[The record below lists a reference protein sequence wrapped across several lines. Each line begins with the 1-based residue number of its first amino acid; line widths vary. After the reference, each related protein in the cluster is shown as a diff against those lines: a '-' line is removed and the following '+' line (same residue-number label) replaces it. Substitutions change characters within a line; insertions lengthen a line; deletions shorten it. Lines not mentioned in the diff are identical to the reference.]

1 MWCRESGRRSFAAAA
16 MSIAALEVRRDVC
29 LASYACGGNVGARM
43 RLVPIRSVQASRIFK
58 THSGLTVLIS
68 AKHGATP
75 DWTNLAHWASA
86 CMFLATAAATELPL
100 LGRFGQRLV
109 ALAERELHV
118 ALPQV
123 PGNRTRCGSARIPA
137 LVARGRA
144 SEMFGALALA
154 TAYVVVDA
162 LRNGSLL
169 AHALPASPFEPRA
182 GVTEGAVSSHL
193 ANANRALLLCPDVA
207 APRHSYT
214 CFEGLVRARWTE
226 TSRTWGMGVALDEL
240 TRLRGAY
247 SRQRTGQRMQ
257 RAMRALLA
265 MPPPAPVEP
274 GLQLPRRVVL
284 LTRRTQSAWINRQ
297 PMARAMRQV
306 AVLAGAQFTDA
317 GDAEDLGLT
326 GDGCYRAAPQVELW
340 ASAWLVVSVVGAHEA
355 NVMFMKPTSAGLL
368 ESLNC
373 GHHTQ
378 TYATLAAAAGVPY
391 AAAREAWQLGH
402 GWLAK
407 ASAPVLAQ
415 ACLHLSLPTRCSAL
429 DILTAK
435 PHLYERQNCSAGKS
449 AKALLWLN
457 MPRMHLLSG
466 EGADVLRGL
475 RDRLGVG

>member
-1 MWCRESGRRSFAAAA
+1 
-16 MSIAALEVRRDVC
+16 MSTSALEVRRDVC

-43 RLVPIRSVQASRIFK
+43 RLVPIKSIQASRISR

-68 AKHGATP
+68 AKHGAAP
-75 DWTNLAHWASA
+75 DWTNLAHWTSA
-86 CMFLATAAATELPL
+86 CMFLAAAAATELPL

-109 ALAERELHV
+109 AYADKELHV

-123 PGNRTRCGSARIPA
+123 LGNRTSCGGNARIPA

-144 SEMFGALALA
+144 SEMFSALAFA
-154 TAYVVVDA
+154 TAHVVVDA

-169 AHALPASPFEPRA
+169 SPAFSASPFEPRA
-182 GVTEGAVSSHL
+182 GVTAGAGSSHHW
-193 ANANRALLLCPDVA
+193 ANANRALLLCPDIA
-207 APRHSYT
+207 APRDHYT
-214 CFEGLVRARWTE
+214 CFEGLVRARWSE
-226 TSRTWGMGVALDEL
+226 TSRTWGMGVALEEITQL
-240 TRLRGAY
+240 ASAS
-247 SRQRTGQRMQ
+247 SRQQTGQRMQ

-274 GLQLPRRVVL
+274 GLSPRRVVL
-284 LTRRTQSAWINRQ
+284 LTRRTQSAWVNRHA
-297 PMARAMRQV
+297 MTRAMRQV
-306 AVLAGAQFTDA
+306 ATLAGARFTDA

-326 GDGCYRAAPQVELW
+326 EDGCYRAAPQVELW
-340 ASAWLVVSVVGAHEA
+340 AGAWLVLSVVGAHES
-355 NVMFMKPTSAGLL
+355 NVIFMSPESAGLL

-391 AAAREAWQLGH
+391 AAARETRQLGH
-402 GWLAK
+402 DWLAA

-415 ACLHLSLPTRCSAL
+415 ACQHLSLPPTCSAAE
-429 DILTAK
+429 ILAAK
-435 PHLYERQNCSAGKS
+435 PHLYDRRNCTGKS

-466 EGADVLRGL
+466 ESADVIRGL
-475 RDRLGVG
+475 RDRLGVR